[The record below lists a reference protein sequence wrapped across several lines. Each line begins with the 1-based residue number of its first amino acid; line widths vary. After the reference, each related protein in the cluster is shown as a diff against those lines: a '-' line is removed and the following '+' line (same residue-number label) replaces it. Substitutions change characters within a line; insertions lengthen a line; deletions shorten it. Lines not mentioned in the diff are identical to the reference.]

1 MLKLKL
7 NADMGGYKAGTILPI
22 EKFSTPYWRR
32 RIKDAKKDN
41 CVELIIEPTIE
52 KLADEFVENGKHEKR
67 SRKYKRK
74 QKNKE
79 D

>member
-1 MLKLKL
+1 
-7 NADMGGYKAGTILPI
+7 MGGYKAGTILPAS
-22 EKFSTPYWRR
+22 KCNTKYWRD
-32 RIKDAKKDN
+32 RIKDSEIDN
-41 CVELIIEPTIE
+41 CVEVVGMRSITEPTIE
-52 KLADEFVENGKHEKR
+52 KLADEFVENGKREKR